1 MMWDKLIVA
10 VLVVMGLYALI
21 TTDRRIKWQREIL
34 IGVFFLLTLI
44 LIVRNIGPLW
54 DYVFKL

>member
-1 MMWDKLIVA
+1 MWDKLIIA
-10 VLVVMGLYALI
+10 VLVVMGAYALI
-21 TTDRRIKWQREIL
+21 TTNRKIKWHREIL

-44 LIVRNIGPLW
+44 LIVRNMGPLW